1 MAGRGRGRGGG
12 GVPLWRGG
20 AGGLARGGGRV
31 REGGGVKGVVLAG
44 GLGTR
49 LLPMTRVVNKHL
61 LDVFDEPMVY
71 FPLRSLVAAG
81 GTDIVLVTGQEI
93 DQFRHLLGDGL

>member
-1 MAGRGRGRGGG
+1 M
-12 GVPLWRGG
+12 
-20 AGGLARGGGRV
+20 
-31 REGGGVKGVVLAG
+31 KGVVLAG

-49 LLPMTRVVNKHL
+49 LSPMTRVVNKHL

-81 GTDIVLVTGQEI
+81 VTDIVLVTGP
-93 DQFRHLLGDGL
+93 GDRPVPAPAR

>member
-1 MAGRGRGRGGG
+1 M
-12 GVPLWRGG
+12 
-20 AGGLARGGGRV
+20 
-31 REGGGVKGVVLAG
+31 KGVVLAG

-49 LLPMTRVVNKHL
+49 LSPMTRVVNKHL

-81 GTDIVLVTGQEI
+81 VTDIVLVTGQEI
-93 DQFRHLLGDGL
+93 DQFRQLLGDGSELGASITLRGPGGRGRDRGCAGAGRPAAGRRGRPS